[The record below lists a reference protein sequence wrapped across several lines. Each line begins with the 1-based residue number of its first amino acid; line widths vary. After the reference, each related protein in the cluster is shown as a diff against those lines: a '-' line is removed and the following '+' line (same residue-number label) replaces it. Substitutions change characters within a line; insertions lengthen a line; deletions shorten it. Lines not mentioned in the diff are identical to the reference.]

1 MSAPVTEI
9 VLTDEV
15 LTAFPETQLRLVV
28 ADGLRGDPEWAHVGA
43 AIQSLESRLAG
54 QQWRPVDEEDPE
66 IASWHAAY
74 RRFGTNPRRM
84 RPSVDALCRRLARTG
99 RLPRVAPPVD
109 AYNLVSVRYGIPAG
123 AFDLHRLDGPV
134 HIRRS
139 RPGDRFTPLGEPGTV
154 EEPAPHEVVYACGE
168 RVLTRCWNHRDCD
181 STKLTDETTAA
192 VFVLERVS
200 ATAVSDDRMQQAQQA
215 LAGLVTPHAG
225 LVSFATIDATRP
237 TVRLAPVP

>member
-1 MSAPVTEI
+1 VTSLEI
-9 VLTDEV
+9 VLTAEV
-15 LTAFPETQLRLVV
+15 AEAFPETQIRLVV
-28 ADGLRGDPEWAHVGA
+28 ADGLRTGPDWPHVGA

-54 QQWRPVDEEDPE
+54 QQWQPATEEDDE

-74 RRFGTNPRRM
+74 RRFGANPRRL

-99 RLPRVAPPVD
+99 RLPRVSPPVD

-123 AFDLHRLDGPV
+123 AFDLERLHAPV

-139 RPGDRFTPLGEPGTV
+139 RPGDRFTPLGEPDTV
-154 EEPAPHEVVYACGE
+154 EEPAAHEVVYASGE

-181 STKLTDETTAA
+181 ETKLTEESTTA
-192 VFVLERVS
+192 VFLLERVS
-200 ATAVSDDRMQQAQQA
+200 STAVSDDRMQQAQQA
-215 LAGLVTPHAG
+215 LAGLVTPHAD

-237 TVRLAPVP
+237 VARLAPVP